1 MLELLLFPKAEK
13 DLEEIFDYRC
23 KTWRISQAEK
33 YQDEL
38 FESMKI
44 ILKTP
49 HKYTVFDAIS
59 KSFLKVF

>member
-44 ILKTP
+44 ILKDT
-49 HKYTVFDAIS
+49 
-59 KSFLKVF
+59 L